1 MIGAGFNLLVKR
13 AEEEEEGERDEV
25 EPLDWLNSAADKA
38 NVNSAADKANAH
50 KANADKANAE
60 EDKAV
65 MMHLNISIVLV

>member
-13 AEEEEEGERDEV
+13 AEEAEEERDEV

>member
-13 AEEEEEGERDEV
+13 AEEAEEERDEV
-25 EPLDWLNSAADKA
+25 EPLDWL
-38 NVNSAADKANAH
+38 NSAADKANAH